1 MTVCRIRNTGPAR
14 FWSNM
19 SRPAGSGGNPAADF
33 TIIAAIRLFPP
44 ADPDEFQNPSPG
56 MNLWPPFLFAGIS
69 VRHIAEDFC
78 AVDVELRERFYNRN
92 YVGCHFG
99 GSLFAMTDPFWMMM
113 VMRNLDRSYTVWD
126 KSAEIEFLRP
136 GRGTVTARFRLTADL
151 LDEIR
156 ANTVE
161 DGSKYLRRFQVDI
174 TDAREQNVARVY
186 KTLHI
191 RRKPDTRPRIDGG

>member
-1 MTVCRIRNTGPAR
+1 MK
-14 FWSNM
+14 
-19 SRPAGSGGNPAADF
+19 AG
-33 TIIAAIRLFPP
+33 TLRL
-44 ADPDEFQNPSPG
+44 G
-56 MNLWPPFLFAGIS
+56 MNLWPPFLFAGI
-69 VRHIAEDFC
+69 RITHIGTDFR

-136 GRGTVTARFRLTADL
+136 GRGTVTARFGLTDDML
-151 LDEIR
+151 EDIK
-156 ANTVE
+156 ANTTGE
-161 DGSKYLRRFQVDI
+161 GSKYLRCFHVDI
-174 TDAREQNVARVY
+174 TDADGQSVARVS

-191 RRKPDTRPRIDGG
+191 RRKPDTRTRIGG

>member
-1 MTVCRIRNTGPAR
+1 MN
-14 FWSNM
+14 
-19 SRPAGSGGNPAADF
+19 SR
-33 TIIAAIRLFPP
+33 TLRR
-44 ADPDEFQNPSPG
+44 G